1 MPHDGYFLRTGGS
14 ARRRVIKPTSKQT
27 LTDRFPIPTV
37 NYKVSGVPG
46 HTHNSSAVLSVL
58 CDLQKTRGRN
68 IDMAARVWCEEK
80 TQMEE
85 KDPGD
90 SEVVDNEDARFERAL
105 ERGIGEICMRPE
117 NCHEEIREPVR
128 SISEIRTLVA
138 PSDRLQTLTYVE
150 ELGGFVNQDGTPF
163 LSDYNDVFVNILGD
177 TDPIRTETVVAD
189 VANLTRASLHTR
201 DVPMFGHGL
210 GDPTQL
216 VVLIGREAAASAGT
230 LEDGSAWNGVVRFRW
245 DPDAFVYRSDSFVV
259 TLNRCHQIA
268 SYYQPATLVPPA
280 LAANAVVH
288 AAAPITVRVAA
299 IETSRASNGSCF
311 ISNTGF
317 SDFQLF
323 TAGRHAGSALRPR
336 LDIEV
341 HTTLPDETINRN
353 AILGMPATRIMVG
366 GHFALYGPV
375 DGVENTTFLERV
387 HSVSTVGFAQ
397 FLQLQ
402 SQPAGALLAGNGSF
416 LLAANRFGRFGE
428 DMITHLNSTSVPE
441 MRGPM
446 NVEAGG
452 PYFGVNVSTNATNIV
467 GESARFTNAA
477 VGQPQW
483 TIAGAN
489 TVFNLA
495 FLMTLPAGGALANF
509 AAAYDATSTGAAA
522 LRIYSEEDIMDRVFS
537 FSAPA
542 YYDANVEP
550 YDDNGNRNAKS
561 LEGFLTEWP
570 NGDTF
575 YNYDH
580 AARLLAVT
588 AAAND
593 AAEAVA
599 QSRVMANAN
608 SWNKMPPQ
616 KFFEPSFSGDGLS
629 DGFQNVSEQMLV
641 VPMQATVYLNDSQY
655 NFERIGGVG
664 DPTPRIVGNPTN
676 CQQFYLLTD
685 AVQNTARGV
694 KAAAPVDNL
703 VYATHLIDTDAGA
716 VLQAVHL
723 ESIGMLD
730 DTRAPGGG
738 GTRAAWEFSGFVG
751 QKMEILIPDPDLDL
765 THHDPTVAVGP
776 QLIGMDAQNR
786 LVFQD
791 AAFQF
796 ETNRRMFLM
805 FNDVGTNVANLQPTV
820 IWFDTNDVETG
831 FSHRAFGGGNHLQII
846 SRVKA
851 YRLETNAALILLGVK
866 TSPVTKLQL
875 TTVID
880 NCGPGAPDISQ
891 KTCLLFHFGVE
902 VQKFFDNQVF
912 ADLRQECNQV
922 GPVWRSQ
929 KRISQHLCAPV
940 LNPNSRIGCVA
951 PLNFETMHLPPEL
964 RDFKLELRGVDF
976 SFLPGTSMLENL
988 MLYEFNGGNQVVAAD
1003 QSLLHL
1009 PQFHEKQVAV
1019 DNLKGT
1025 FDFEM
1030 FSPYGIPSYFAIFAR
1045 DLDMSKDH
1053 ERQPLIKQLSI
1064 MCNTTMKK
1072 SNTILNANVHQL
1084 YHITQRNV
1092 NQRARYNRHVFNH
1105 RQCVLLS
1112 AEDVGLMGLDI
1123 KAYQKEKRSLFR
1135 FHGAVNQFCR
1145 LTAVLVYNNRGLH
1158 VYGKQLRVVRL
1169 QN

>member
-14 ARRRVIKPTSKQT
+14 ARRRIIKPSTKQA
-27 LTDRFPIPTV
+27 LTNRFPIPTV

-68 IDMAARVWCEEK
+68 ITMAARVWCEEK

-90 SEVVDNEDARFERAL
+90 SDVVDNEDARFERAL

-138 PSDRLQTLTYVE
+138 PNDRLQTLTYVE

-177 TDPIRTETVVAD
+177 TDPIRTEAVVAD
-189 VANLTRASLHTR
+189 LAALTRTSLHNR
-201 DVPMFGHGL
+201 DVPLFGHDL
-210 GDPTQL
+210 DDPTKL
-216 VVLIGREAAASAGT
+216 VVLIGREAGANVGT

-268 SYYQPATLVPPA
+268 SYATAGPAVD
-280 LAANAVVH
+280 AAMH
-288 AAAPITVRVAA
+288 AASPAPITVRVAA

-311 ISNTGF
+311 ISNKGF

-323 TAGRHAGSALRPR
+323 TAGRHAGAALRPR

-341 HTTLPDETINRN
+341 HTTLPDGTINKN

-366 GHFALYGPV
+366 GNFALYGPV
-375 DGVENTTFLERV
+375 DGNQNTTFLERI
-387 HSVSTVGFAQ
+387 HNVSLSGFAHS
-397 FLQLQ
+397 FQLQ
-402 SQPAGALLAGNGSF
+402 SEPAPALLAATGEFAN
-416 LLAANRFGRFGE
+416 AANRFGRFGE

-446 NVEAGG
+446 NAETGG

-467 GESARFTNAA
+467 GESARFTNAVA
-477 VGQPQW
+477 GQPQW
-483 TIAGAN
+483 TIADAN
-489 TVFNLA
+489 TIFNLA
-495 FLMTLPAGGALANF
+495 FLQTLAPPFLGTF
-509 AAAYDATSTGAAA
+509 AAAYDATHTTGHAD
-522 LRIYSEEDIMDRVFS
+522 LRIVMGSDRQARVLNFT
-537 FSAPA
+537 APP
-542 YYDANVEP
+542 YYDANVP
-550 YDDNGNRNAKS
+550 MFDFYGNRNPTS
-561 LEGFLTEWP
+561 LEGFMEAGA
-570 NGDTF
+570 GDTF
-575 YNYDH
+575 FAYDH

-588 AAAND
+588 NAAND
-593 AAEAVA
+593 AAKAVA
-599 QSRVMANAN
+599 QSKVMLN
-608 SWNKMPPQ
+608 SNMWNVAPTKA
-616 KFFEPSFSGDGLS
+616 FFEPSFSGPGVGHLT
-629 DGFQNVSEQMLV
+629 NVSEQMLV
-641 VPMQATVYLNDSQY
+641 LPMTATAWLNDTQY
-655 NFERIGGVG
+655 NFERTNGAA
-664 DPTPRIVGNPTN
+664 DPTPKIVGLPTN
-676 CQQFYLLTD
+676 VNRFYLVTD
-685 AVQNTARGV
+685 AVQYTAQGV
-694 KAAAPVDNL
+694 KASASIASLMNAPQIIDRDAGQPIRNI
-703 VYATHLIDTDAGA
+703 HLQMIDTIA
-716 VLQAVHL
+716 
-723 ESIGMLD
+723 
-730 DTRAPGGG
+730 DTRAPGTGA
-738 GTRAAWEFSGFVG
+738 TRDGWEFSAFVG
-751 QKMEILIPDPDLDL
+751 QKMEILIPAANLNVAYKNPAA
-765 THHDPTVAVGP
+765 AVGP
-776 QLIGMDAQNR
+776 QLVGMDAQNR

-796 ETNRRMFLM
+796 ETNRKIFIM
-805 FNDVGTNVANLQPTV
+805 FNDVGTSAAPLPPTV
-820 IWFDTNDVETG
+820 IWFNTDDVEVG
-831 FSHRAFGGGNHLQII
+831 FSYRADGGGNNHLQVIT
-846 SRVKA
+846 RVPA
-851 YRLETNAALILLGVK
+851 YRMDPLAAGNIQDGHI
-866 TSPVTKLQL
+866 TKAQL
-875 TTVID
+875 VAVIAA
-880 NCGPGAPDISQ
+880 CGAAGGLSN
-891 KTCLLFHFGVE
+891 KTCLMFHFGE
-902 VQKFFDNQVF
+902 EIQKFFDNKVF
-912 ADLRQECNQV
+912 ADLRQECSQI

-1009 PQFHEKQVAV
+1009 PQFDEKQVVV
-1019 DNLKGT
+1019 DNLQGT

-1030 FSPYGIPSYFAIFAR
+1030 FSPYGIPSFFAIFAR

-1092 NQRARYNRHVFNH
+1092 NQRARYNRHVFNR

-1112 AEDVGLMGLDI
+1112 AEDVGLMGLDAD
-1123 KAYQKEKRSLFR
+1123 AYQKEKRSLFR
-1135 FHGAVNQFCR
+1135 FHGTVNQFCR
-1145 LTAVLVYNNRGLH
+1145 LTVVLIYNNRGLH